1 MLFRMNDP
9 FNLLDPDFLQ
19 QANAMRVVARRVA
32 PAGRWAEHR
41 SRDRG
46 QGMEFRDYRPYSP
59 GDELKSI
66 DWNVYR
72 RLGRFVVR
80 LFEEMEDLPI
90 YLMPDLSKSMWH
102 DEPPR
107 AVTAMK
113 VAIAFASIGLDQ
125 HDRVGVLPFGEDL
138 DSSIRPTSGRGR
150 LSLIADSLSRA
161 GERAR
166 DLPTGTD
173 LATALSKLR
182 GVRMREGLLVII
194 SDFFDPQGIEV
205 MTTEL
210 KRTRHRPL
218 LVVVGRGEDRE
229 PSLQGDIR
237 VRDCETGDMQD
248 VSVTS
253 SVMQEY
259 RKAYDEHF
267 GKLQEFARSRQ
278 GNLLFLDHEG
288 DVMKQLSQL
297 FEGGSYVA

>member
-1 MLFRMNDP
+1 MNDT

-19 QANAMRVVARRVA
+19 QARVMRVVARRVA

-66 DWNVYR
+66 DWNVYQ

-90 YLMPDLSKSMWH
+90 YLMPDLSRSMWQE
-102 DEPPR
+102 DPPR
-107 AVTAMK
+107 ALTAMQ

-125 HDRVGVLPFGEDL
+125 HDRVGLLPFAQDL
-138 DSSIRPTSGRGR
+138 NTTIRPTSGRGR
-150 LSLIADSLSRA
+150 LSLIAESLTRA
-161 GERAR
+161 AETAR
-166 DLPTGTD
+166 SNPKGTN
-173 LATALSKLR
+173 LATSLSKLR
-182 GVRMREGLLVII
+182 GLRLREGLLIII
-194 SDFFDPQGIEV
+194 SDFFDPHGIEV
-205 MTTEL
+205 MTSEL

-218 LVVVGRGEDRE
+218 LVSIGRPTDRD
-229 PSLQGDIR
+229 PNLQGDVR

-248 VSVTS
+248 VSITNT
-253 SVMQEY
+253 VMEQY
-259 RKAYDEHF
+259 RAAYDAHF
-267 GKLQEFARSRQ
+267 QSLRDFAHSRQ
-278 GNLLFLDHEG
+278 GSFLLLDHES
-288 DVMKQLSQL
+288 DVMKQLASL

>member
-1 MLFRMNDP
+1 MNDP

-19 QANAMRVVARRVA
+19 QASAMRVVARRVA

-107 AVTAMK
+107 AITAMK
-113 VAIAFASIGLDQ
+113 VAVAFASIGLDQ

-138 DSSIRPTSGRGR
+138 DSTIRPTSGRGR
-150 LSLIADSLSRA
+150 LGLIAESLSRA
-161 GERAR
+161 AEKSR
-166 DLPTGTD
+166 DKPGGTD

-182 GVRMREGLLVII
+182 GLRMREGLLVII
-194 SDFFDPQGIEV
+194 SDFFDPHGIEV
-205 MTTEL
+205 MTAEL

-218 LVVVGRGEDRE
+218 LVSISRKEDRE
-229 PSLQGDIR
+229 PELQGDIR

-248 VSVTS
+248 VSITNNVID
-253 SVMQEY
+253 QY
-259 RKAYDEHF
+259 RIAYDAHF
-267 GKLQEFARSRQ
+267 EKLEGFAKSRQ

-288 DVMKQLSQL
+288 DVMKQLAQL

>member
-1 MLFRMNDP
+1 MNDP

-59 GDELKSI
+59 GDELKAI

-102 DEPPR
+102 EASPR
-107 AVTAMK
+107 AITAMK
-113 VAIAFASIGLDQ
+113 VAIAFAAIGLDQ

-150 LSLIADSLSRA
+150 LSLIADSLTRAAEKSRA
-161 GERAR
+161 
-166 DLPTGTD
+166 LPSGTNFATS
-173 LATALSKLR
+173 LAKLR
-182 GVRMREGLLVII
+182 GLRMREGLLVII

-205 MTTEL
+205 MTSEL
-210 KRTRHRPL
+210 RRTRHRPL
-218 LVVVGRGEDRE
+218 LVAVAREKDRE
-229 PSLQGDIR
+229 PNLEGDIR

-248 VSVTS
+248 VSVTPA
-253 SVMQEY
+253 VMNEY
-259 RKAYDEHF
+259 RRAYDAHF
-267 GKLQEFARSRQ
+267 EKLEDFARRRQ
-278 GNLLFLDHEG
+278 GNLLFLDHEM

>member
-1 MLFRMNDP
+1 MNDP
-9 FNLLDPDFLQ
+9 FNLLDPEFLQ

-102 DEPPR
+102 DDPPR

-125 HDRVGVLPFGEDL
+125 HDRVGILPFGEDL

-161 GERAR
+161 AEKAR
-166 DLPTGTD
+166 DVPSGTD

-182 GVRMREGLLVII
+182 GLRMREGLLVII
-194 SDFFDPQGIEV
+194 SDFFDPQGIDV

-218 LVVVGRGEDRE
+218 LVAVGRGEDRE

-248 VSVTS
+248 VSVTA
-253 SVMQEY
+253 SVMEEY
-259 RKAYDEHF
+259 RRAYDGHF
-267 GKLQEFARSRQ
+267 EKLKDFARSRQ
-278 GNLLFLDHEG
+278 GSLLFLDHDG

>member
-1 MLFRMNDP
+1 MHDP
-9 FNLLDPDFLQ
+9 FNLLDPGFLQ
-19 QANAMRVVARRVA
+19 QASAMRIVARRVA

-90 YLMPDLSKSMWH
+90 YLMPDFSKSMWH
-102 DEPPR
+102 DEPAR
-107 AVTAMK
+107 AISAMK

-125 HDRVGVLPFGEDL
+125 HDRVGVLPFTEDL

-150 LSLIADSLSRA
+150 LSLLADSMSRA
-161 GERAR
+161 AEKAR
-166 DLPTGTD
+166 EQPGGTD
-173 LATALSKLR
+173 LATSLSKLR
-182 GVRMREGLLVII
+182 GLRMREGLLVII
-194 SDFFDPQGIEV
+194 SDFFDPRGIEV
-205 MTTEL
+205 MTREL

-218 LVVVGRGEDRE
+218 LVAISRGEDRQ
-229 PSLQGDIR
+229 PGLQGDIR
-237 VRDCETGDMQD
+237 VRDCETGDVQD
-248 VSVTS
+248 VSVTA
-253 SVMQEY
+253 SVIEGYQE
-259 RKAYDEHF
+259 AYDRHF
-267 GKLQEFARSRQ
+267 GELREFARSRQ
-278 GNLLFLDHEG
+278 GNLLFLDHDA
-288 DVMKQLSQL
+288 DVMQQLSQL